1 MSVTAKWFRNALVG
15 QYGTT
20 AGRRIN
26 WTGDTIKV
34 TLHTSTYTPAQDT
47 DTFQNNLANELTT
60 AGGYTAGGVTLGTKT
75 LTLVSPDVVLDA
87 ADAAWTTATFTARTA
102 VVSDTTPG
110 TTATNPLIS
119 YVGFGS
125 DQSVSAGTFT
135 IAWAADGVAKHTV
148 S

>member
-1 MSVTAKWFRNALVG
+1 MSVTALWYRQSLVG

-34 TLHTSTYTPAQDT
+34 TLHTSAYTPSQDV
-47 DTFQNNLANELTT
+47 DDFQNDLTNELPT

-75 LTLVSPDVVLDA
+75 LTLVTPDVVLDA
-87 ADAAWTTATFTARTA
+87 ADAVWSSATFTARTA
-102 VVSDTTPG
+102 VVADTTPG
-110 TTATNPLIS
+110 TSATNPLIS

-125 DQSVSAGTFT
+125 DQSVAAGTFT
-135 IAWAADGVAKHTV
+135 IAWASDGVAKHTI